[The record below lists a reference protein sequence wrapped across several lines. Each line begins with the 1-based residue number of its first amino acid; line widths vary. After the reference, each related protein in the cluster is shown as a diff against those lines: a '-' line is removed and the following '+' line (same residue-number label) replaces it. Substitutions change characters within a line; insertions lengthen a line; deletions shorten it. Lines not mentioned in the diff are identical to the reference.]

1 MRGSE
6 GGACTLFLRGNN
18 MFSRKEIIIWIL
30 VATVGIV
37 LAYVGRLE
45 AMI

>member
-1 MRGSE
+1 
-6 GGACTLFLRGNN
+6 